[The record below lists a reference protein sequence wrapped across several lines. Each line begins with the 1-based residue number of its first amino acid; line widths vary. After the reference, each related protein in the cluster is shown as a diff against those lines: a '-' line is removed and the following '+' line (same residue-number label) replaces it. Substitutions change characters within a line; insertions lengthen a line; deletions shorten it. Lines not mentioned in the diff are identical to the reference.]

1 MYFITSLVK
10 KVEIFCPQI
19 IADADMKAR
28 LNEVDIGLASLL
40 TGCED
45 KDVSNLRERV
55 IEAFCNMRGKDYVR
69 NRRAF
74 VGFNSTKT
82 HRSKIG
88 TIAKQ
93 VKDKAKTK
101 KTKTEEEN
109 AAVVI
114 DNEINV
120 VDAMI
125 CGELSAE
132 LKKP

>member
-93 VKDKAKTK
+93 EKGQGQDQ
-101 KTKTEEEN
+101 EN
-109 AAVVI
+109 E
-114 DNEINV
+114 DGRGKCCCRNRQ
-120 VDAMI
+120 
-125 CGELSAE
+125 
-132 LKKP
+132 